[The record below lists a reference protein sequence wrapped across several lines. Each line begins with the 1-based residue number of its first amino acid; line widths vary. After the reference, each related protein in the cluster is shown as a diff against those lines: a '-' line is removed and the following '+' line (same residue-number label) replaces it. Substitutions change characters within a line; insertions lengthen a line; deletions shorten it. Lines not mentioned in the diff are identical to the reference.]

1 MGPGVYGAEAAA
13 RIYFHKPAAALDPR
27 EAALLAA
34 VLPNPRERSAE
45 RPDRYVA
52 RRALRIMR
60 RTDQIGP
67 LLDCVS
73 RTR

>member
-13 RIYFHKPAAALDPR
+13 RIYFHKPAAALGPR

-45 RPDRYVA
+45 RPDPYVA
-52 RRALRIMR
+52 RRASRIMR
-60 RTDQIGP
+60 RVDQIGP
-67 LLDCVS
+67 LLACVS
-73 RTR
+73 QAR